1 MMSVFA
7 AVALVLAA
15 IGIYGLVSFM
25 VVRRTR
31 EIGIRKAIGARD
43 RQILGGVLGRGLAI
57 AAVGLAAGITG
68 ALILTRYIG
77 SLLFD
82 VPSMDPV
89 TLVGVSG
96 LLMLSCVLALLLP
109 ARRAARVAAAE
120 AMRIS

>member
-1 MMSVFA
+1 
-7 AVALVLAA
+7 
-15 IGIYGLVSFM
+15 M

-43 RQILGGVLGRGLAI
+43 RQILGGILGRGIAI
-57 AAVGLAAGITG
+57 ATVGLAAGIAG
-68 ALILTRYIG
+68 AAIMSRYIG

-82 VPSMDPV
+82 VPAIDPV
-89 TLVGVSG
+89 TIVGVSG
-96 LLMLSCVLALLLP
+96 LLMLSCVFALLLP